1 MIGFTLTSGESA
13 TAWASGQSRL
23 PEVCGVRVESVAV
36 LRGRRRWSGLVRAAD
51 GEEDRASAVD
61 VVSEQSLSETE
72 KEMLEKKKEI
82 ARLRA
87 AEKFIELETDT
98 WDCRSCGYTYDPAQ
112 VRVTRNQCRKH
123 PSKLVATNALRIP
136 CRCIFLGVVSFL
148 SLPWTREIA
157 SQISLKEPSLRI
169 FPRTFVARRASP
181 QNHHSDQ
188 GARLLLVS
196 QRTRGM
202 GLEPIA

>member
-112 VRVTRNQCRKH
+112 GDRLADIPKGTKFEDLPENFRCPACKSTKSSFRSGRKVIAGFAENQRYGFG
-123 PSKLVATNALRIP
+123 TNSMTPGQKNTFIFGGLAL
-136 CRCIFLGVVSFL
+136 FF
-148 SLPWTREIA
+148 
-157 SQISLKEPSLRI
+157 
-169 FPRTFVARRASP
+169 
-181 QNHHSDQ
+181 
-188 GARLLLVS
+188 LLLLS
-196 QRTRGM
+196 GY
-202 GLEPIA
+202 LLD